1 MAEPGE
7 RKHAGGLA
15 KTSEHPIAQSS
26 VATVA
31 DAATA
36 VDSMANGCF
45 VAAAKPGVADVVA
58 SAATTA
64 VDGMAVA
71 GKPAQNG

>member
-15 KTSEHPIAQSS
+15 KTSEHPTAQSS

-45 VAAAKPGVADVVA
+45 VA

-71 GKPAQNG
+71 AKNG